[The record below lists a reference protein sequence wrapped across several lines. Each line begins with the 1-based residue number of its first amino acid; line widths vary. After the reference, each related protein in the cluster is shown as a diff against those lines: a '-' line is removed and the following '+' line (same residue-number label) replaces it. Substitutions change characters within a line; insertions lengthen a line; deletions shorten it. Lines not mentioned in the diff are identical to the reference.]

1 MWNSMKEE
9 DETEK
14 SIRMGS
20 EKKPTPMEFS
30 ELFLWNGI
38 REESRVNCQC
48 DWRRF
53 NAIYVIF
60 QLEEEDDEGEI

>member
-1 MWNSMKEE
+1 
-9 DETEK
+9 
-14 SIRMGS
+14 
-20 EKKPTPMEFS
+20 MEFS